1 MYLLFFL
8 KQSNTKEVD
17 ERVFQFICC
26 LLLRHITQLVC
37 NGHAIYDVGACD
49 TDLDDNDGPVV
60 SNNQFRIAT
69 AIYPSASLMNHSCDP
84 TVINSFYNQRLIVRY
99 VNKITN
105 ILTYTEKKH
114 IKLKRY
120 FFND

>member
-1 MYLLFFL
+1 M
-8 KQSNTKEVD
+8 D

-99 VNKITN
+99 VNKVKYILLKNSSNQGIRRVHVKKSIKIT
-105 ILTYTEKKH
+105 TT
-114 IKLKRY
+114 
-120 FFND
+120 